1 MLEFKIHSFIS
12 SRRSPVAFS
21 EKKVE
26 PEKLLVLF
34 KAARWAPSSRNVAGN
49 FSNIAKVRV

>member
-1 MLEFKIHSFIS
+1 MFEFEIHSFIS
-12 SRRSPVAFS
+12 LRRIPVTYS

-34 KAARWAPSSRNVAGN
+34 EAARWAPSSRNVAGN
-49 FSNIAKVRV
+49 FSNIAKIRI